1 MARFLIQLHQAT
13 ALHYDLRLESAGVF
27 RSWAVPK
34 GPSLDPGVRRLAVEV
49 PDHALAE
56 GYESVNDYSGRIRGA
71 IVWDEGTVEFLRKE
85 PDHVTFQLHGHKL
98 NGRFALIRTDGVNW
112 ILVKGDDEHV
122 RRGSDIVA
130 EAPESTRSGMTW
142 PDLVAAS
149 RTDGPTRVVAPLPR
163 ADPSDPSG
171 G

>member
-34 GPSLDPGVRRLAVEV
+34 GPSLDPSVRRLAVEV
-49 PDHALAE
+49 PDHALSDGHE
-56 GYESVNDYSGRIRGA
+56 GVHEHSRGARGA
-71 IVWDEGTVEFLRKE
+71 IVWDEGSVEFLRDE
-85 PDHVTFQLHGHKL
+85 VDHVTFRLDGHKL
-98 NGRFALIRTDGVNW
+98 IGRFALVRTDGVNW

-130 EAPESTRSGMTW
+130 EAPESIRSGLTW
-142 PDLVAAS
+142 PELVAAH
-149 RTDGPTRVVAPLPR
+149 RDNGRG
-163 ADPSDPSG
+163 D
-171 G
+171 